1 MLQEKEELCSL
12 SEISLE
18 GKREGLHLASQGDFL
33 ADFRKTSFLIWCI
46 AKSGIGPV
54 SSAPLG
60 SLVINQL
67 LIR

>member
-18 GKREGLHLASQGDFL
+18 GKREGLHLASQDFL

-54 SSAPLG
+54 SAAPLG

-67 LIR
+67 LTR